1 VEMYGQA
8 REFFGLPEYFK
19 DSVCPYRPSL
29 EIGYS
34 HVRHLAK
41 EFFAV
46 RTHGTHTTHTTRHT
60 TRDTRGC
67 SLIRCC
73 LCVRCAS
80 RQTASQLRPTGPS
93 SYPTNTKV
101 EYPAD
106 HLIVRQLESSN

>member
-8 REFFGLPEYFK
+8 REFFGLPQYFK

-46 RTHGTHTTHTTRHT
+46 RTRTHETHDTRHT
-60 TRDTRGC
+60 HDTVHDTRRMRVPSD
-67 SLIRCC
+67 SL
-73 LCVRCAS
+73 LFVR
-80 RQTASQLRPTGPS
+80 
-93 SYPTNTKV
+93 
-101 EYPAD
+101 
-106 HLIVRQLESSN
+106 